1 MARDDHIESRPAS
14 EARVCCTRTDED
26 SLVRLARVAKALSD
40 PIRLG
45 MLDVMTQGRGCCGVI
60 DPVARGVPGAGDP
73 EGICVCEFQ
82 EQFGLAQ
89 SKASYHLR
97 VLKDA
102 GLVTEETRGKWSFY
116 AVDGERLAD
125 GASRA
130 GRPSSGWTRPADA
143 DGLAVRAIAL
153 DQPFAVFSDVHG
165 NLPGPRGDPRRHRAP
180 RDRPDALPRRP
191 RRLRAVPRTRSPLW
205 CATAASPR

>member
-1 MARDDHIESRPAS
+1 MTTKAKETGAKKAGAEGAAGCGCAPA
-14 EARVCCTRTDED
+14 APAADGAVCCTRTRPET
-26 SLVRLARVAKALSD
+26 LVRLARVAKALSD

-60 DPVARGVPGAGDP
+60 DPREAGVPGAAEP

-116 AVDGERLAD
+116 TVDAESVAQALRDLDEVFGL
-125 GASRA
+125 RA
-130 GRPSSGWTRPADA
+130 GCSA
-143 DGLAVRAIAL
+143 
-153 DQPFAVFSDVHG
+153 
-165 NLPGPRGDPRRHRAP
+165 
-180 RDRPDALPRRP
+180 
-191 RRLRAVPRTRSPLW
+191 
-205 CATAASPR
+205 

>member
-1 MARDDHIESRPAS
+1 MSIPNQVFLCYGPAVTEKTYRKGAKPAS
-14 EARVCCTRTDED
+14 SGCCAPGPAGADSCTRTAPEA
-26 SLVRLARVAKALSD
+26 LARLATIAKALAD

-45 MLDVMTQGRGCCGVI
+45 MLDVMTQGRDCCGVI
-60 DPVARGVPGAGDP
+60 DPHERGVPGAGDP

-116 AVDGERLAD
+116 AVDTER
-125 GASRA
+125 
-130 GRPSSGWTRPADA
+130 
-143 DGLAVRAIAL
+143 V
-153 DQPFAVFSDVHG
+153 
-165 NLPGPRGDPRRHRAP
+165 
-180 RDRPDALPRRP
+180 
-191 RRLRAVPRTRSPLW
+191 
-205 CATAASPR
+205 ATALHDLREVFGLDAGCGGSARER

>member
-1 MARDDHIESRPAS
+1 MAKTRTSSAVEHR
-14 EARVCCTRTDED
+14 ARICCTRTDED
-26 SLVRLARVAKALSD
+26 SLLRLARVAKALSD

-116 AVDGERLAD
+116 AVDRERL
-125 GASRA
+125 
-130 GRPSSGWTRPADA
+130 
-143 DGLAVRAIAL
+143 
-153 DQPFAVFSDVHG
+153 
-165 NLPGPRGDPRRHRAP
+165 
-180 RDRPDALPRRP
+180 
-191 RRLRAVPRTRSPLW
+191 
-205 CATAASPR
+205 TAALGDLGRVAGLDTAV

>member
-1 MARDDHIESRPAS
+1 MAK
-14 EARVCCTRTDED
+14 ARTAGAAEKQTSVCCTRTDED
-26 SLVRLARVAKALSD
+26 SLARLARVAKALSD

-60 DPVARGVPGAGDP
+60 DPAARGVPGAGDP

-116 AVDGERLAD
+116 AVDERRVAEALRGL
-125 GASRA
+125 GAVV
-130 GRPSSGWTRPADA
+130 
-143 DGLAVRAIAL
+143 GL
-153 DQPFAVFSDVHG
+153 DETG
-165 NLPGPRGDPRRHRAP
+165 
-180 RDRPDALPRRP
+180 
-191 RRLRAVPRTRSPLW
+191 
-205 CATAASPR
+205 

>member
-1 MARDDHIESRPAS
+1 MAKTTTSETAER
-14 EARVCCTRTDED
+14 EARICCTRTTED
-26 SLVRLARVAKALSD
+26 SLVRLARIAKALAD

-60 DPVARGVPGAGDP
+60 DPVARGVPGTNDP

-116 AVDGERLAD
+116 AVD
-125 GASRA
+125 
-130 GRPSSGWTRPADA
+130 
-143 DGLAVRAIAL
+143 
-153 DQPFAVFSDVHG
+153 
-165 NLPGPRGDPRRHRAP
+165 
-180 RDRPDALPRRP
+180 RDRLGAALRE
-191 RRLRAVPRTRSPLW
+191 LGGVAGLG
-205 CATAASPR
+205 AAG